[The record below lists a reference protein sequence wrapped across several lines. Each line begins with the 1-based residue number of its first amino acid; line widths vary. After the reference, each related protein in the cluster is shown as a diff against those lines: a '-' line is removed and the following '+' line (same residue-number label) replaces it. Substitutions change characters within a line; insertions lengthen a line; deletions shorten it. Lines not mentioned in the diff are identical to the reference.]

1 MIDAIIRETMKL
13 LPRALVIDDEPSV
26 LGFVSEVLR
35 SDDWTVTEAQSADQA
50 YEAMQAE
57 KFDLVFSD
65 VMLGSTDGYAVLRR
79 FAAEQPEARFVLMTG
94 HGSAAG
100 ALDATA
106 IGAFDYLV
114 KPFSVSD
121 VLRIA
126 AVVREQMSRRSDSGG
141 LRDVDISSAPGYT
154 SDIPLIG
161 KSPRFVECLKMVGR
175 VAPTSLPVLIT
186 GESGTGKEL
195 VANAIHRRSTRA
207 DGPFVTVNCGAIP
220 VELIESE
227 LFGHAKGSFTGA
239 SVDRMGLWEEAAG
252 GTLFLDEI
260 TETPPQFQVKLLR
273 ALQESEIR
281 RVGANRT
288 IKVDARI
295 ICATNRNIEQEVAE
309 GRFRQDLMYRMNAV
323 TIKLPPLRERTE
335 DIPLLASHFASRV
348 AASKVSIAA
357 DASRTLRSYAWP
369 GNVRELENA
378 VLHAV
383 SMADNV
389 IYTEHLPERVRTNGS
404 SAGSHASPGNEDDPL
419 RVEFGSGEIPSLA
432 EMEVRYVTRVLQHT
446 GGNKQAAARVLN
458 IDRKTLSRIL
468 ARGSST

>member
-1 MIDAIIRETMKL
+1 MKL

-26 LGFVSEVLR
+26 LGFVAEVLR
-35 SDDWTVTEAQSADQA
+35 SDDWKITEAESADQA
-50 YEAMQAE
+50 FLAMQAE
-57 KFDLVFSD
+57 KFDLVFCD
-65 VMLGSTDGYAVLRR
+65 VMLGSTDGYSVLRR
-79 FAAEQPEARFVLMTG
+79 FAADQPAARFVLMTG

-126 AVVREQMSRRSDSGG
+126 EFVREQISRRSDAGNP
-141 LRDVDISSAPGYT
+141 RDLDISSAPGYR

-186 GESGTGKEL
+186 GESGTGKEI
-195 VANAIHRRSTRA
+195 VANAVHRRSKRA

-239 SVDRMGLWEEAAG
+239 SGDRMGLWEEAAG

-295 ICATNRNIEQEVAE
+295 ICATNRDIEQEVIE

-348 AASKVSIAA
+348 AASKVSFSA
-357 DASRTLRSYAWP
+357 DASKALKSYAWP

-383 SMADNV
+383 SMADDV
-389 IYTEHLPERVRTNGS
+389 IYPEHLPERVRTNGA
-404 SAGSHASPGNEDDPL
+404 AGHQPLHSNGGDPL
-419 RVEFGSGEIPSLA
+419 EVEFDSGGDIPSLA
-432 EMEVRYVTRVLQHT
+432 EMEVRYVTRVMQYT

-458 IDRKTLSRIL
+458 IDRKTLTRIL
-468 ARGSST
+468 ARGNSG

>member
-1 MIDAIIRETMKL
+1 MKL

-26 LGFVSEVLR
+26 LGFVAEVLR
-35 SDDWTVTEAQSADQA
+35 SDGWTITEAENADQA
-50 YEAMQAE
+50 YQAMQAE
-57 KFDLVFSD
+57 SFDLVFCD
-65 VMLGSTDGYAVLRR
+65 VMLGSTDGYSVLRR
-79 FAAEQPEARFVLMTG
+79 FAADQPGARFVLMTG

-126 AVVREQMSRRSDSGG
+126 EVVREQISRRSAAGTA
-141 LRDVDISSAPGYT
+141 RDIDISSAPGYT

-186 GESGTGKEL
+186 GESGTGKEI
-195 VANAIHRRSTRA
+195 VANAIHRRSKRA
-207 DGPFVTVNCGAIP
+207 DGPFITVNCGAIP

-239 SVDRMGLWEEAAG
+239 SGDRMGLWEEAAG

-295 ICATNRNIEQEVAE
+295 ICATNRDIEQEVIE

-323 TIKLPPLRERTE
+323 TIKLPPLRERAE

-348 AASKVSIAA
+348 AASKVSFAA
-357 DASRTLRSYAWP
+357 DASKTLKSYPWP

-383 SMADNV
+383 SMADDV
-389 IYTEHLPERVRTNGS
+389 IYPEHLPERVRTNGS
-404 SAGSHASPGNEDDPL
+404 PAGSHPSPPPNGGDPL
-419 RVEFGSGEIPSLA
+419 DIEFVPGEIPSLA
-432 EMEVRYVTRVLQHT
+432 EMEVRYVTRVLHYT

-458 IDRKTLSRIL
+458 IDRKTLGRIL
-468 ARGSST
+468 ARGDSELT